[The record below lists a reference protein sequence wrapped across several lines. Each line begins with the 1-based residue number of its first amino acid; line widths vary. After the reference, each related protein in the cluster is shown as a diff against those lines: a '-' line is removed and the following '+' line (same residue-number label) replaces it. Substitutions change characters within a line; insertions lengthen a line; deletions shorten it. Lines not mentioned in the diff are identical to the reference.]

1 VQVAKSGYKIAVIVE
16 DDGIG
21 INTAILRNEKGIG
34 WRNIKNRVEFLK
46 GKLDINS
53 QQGKGTSVHIEFN
66 V

>member
-1 VQVAKSGYKIAVIVE
+1 MQVAKSGYKIAVIVE

-46 GKLDINS
+46 GK
-53 QQGKGTSVHIEFN
+53 
-66 V
+66 

>member
-1 VQVAKSGYKIAVIVE
+1 MQVAKSDYKIAVIVE

>member
-1 VQVAKSGYKIAVIVE
+1 MQVAKSGYKIAVIVE